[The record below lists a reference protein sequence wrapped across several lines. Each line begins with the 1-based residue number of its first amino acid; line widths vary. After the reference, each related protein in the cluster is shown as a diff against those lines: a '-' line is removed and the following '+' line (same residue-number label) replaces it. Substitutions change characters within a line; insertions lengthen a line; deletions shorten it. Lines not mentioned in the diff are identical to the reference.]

1 MAPSLLD
8 HTAADLLALF
18 AAGKNTPGAG
28 SAAALTGALA
38 GSLLQAVA
46 RYTIRAAAKGEAYA
60 SFQERAEALLSEV
73 SERSR
78 RLSLAADEDIAAF
91 QRFWREKTSEALL
104 PAIEVPAGIAEECAA
119 LAEAGIELHEYG
131 FKAARGEA
139 ATAAMLAV
147 TGGESALLVADLNLK
162 FAGTTAWAG
171 SLEERARS
179 LRTRLGELRISIE
192 KRISL

>member
-38 GSLLQAVA
+38 GSLLEAVA

-60 SFQERAEALLSEV
+60 SFQERAEVLLSEV

-78 RLSLAADEDIAAF
+78 RLSLAADEDVEAF
-91 QRFWREKTSEALL
+91 QRFWREKTSENLEA
-104 PAIEVPAGIAEECAA
+104 AVEVPVGIAEECAA
-119 LAEAGIELHEYG
+119 LAEIGIELREHG

-139 ATAAMLAV
+139 ATAVMLAV
-147 TGGESALLVADLNLK
+147 ASGEAALLVADLNLK
-162 FAGTTAWAG
+162 FAGTAAWVG
-171 SLEERARS
+171 PLEERMRS
-179 LRTRLGELRISIE
+179 LRARLGELAVRA
-192 KRISL
+192 RQV

>member
-46 RYTIRAAAKGEAYA
+46 RYTIRAATKGGAYA

-78 RLSLAADEDIAAF
+78 RLALAADEDVAAF
-91 QRFWREKTSEALL
+91 QRFWREKTSETLEA
-104 PAIEVPAGIAEECAA
+104 AIEIPIEIAEQCAA
-119 LAEAGIELHEYG
+119 LAEVGIELREHG

-139 ATAAMLAV
+139 ATAVLLAV
-147 TGGESALLVADLNLK
+147 TGGEAALLVANLNLK
-162 FAGTTAWAG
+162 FAGTAAWMG
-171 SLEERARS
+171 SLEERSGA
-179 LRTRLGELRISIE
+179 LVDRLGELAVRA
-192 KRISL
+192 RQV

>member
-46 RYTIRAAAKGEAYA
+46 LYTIRAAAKGEAYA

-78 RLSLAADEDIAAF
+78 LLSLAADEDIAAF
-91 QRFWREKTSEALL
+91 QRFWREKTSETLEA
-104 PAIEVPAGIAEECAA
+104 AVEVPVGIAEQCAA
-119 LAEAGIELHEYG
+119 LAEAGIELREHG
-131 FKAARGEA
+131 FKSARGEA
-139 ATAAMLAV
+139 ATAVILAV
-147 TGGESALLVADLNLK
+147 AGGEAALLVANLNLK
-162 FAGTTAWAG
+162 FAGTAAWVG
-171 SLEERARS
+171 PLEERVGS
-179 LRTRLGELRISIE
+179 LSRRIRDLKGTE
-192 KRISL
+192 GAAPL